1 MYRKWMLSSRG
12 LDIAVI
18 LGYNPK
24 NSLASPRSR
33 NAVAWESF
41 LVCFLRFL
49 VVVKATTFRPQKVHN
64 NVSVIK

>member
-24 NSLASPRSR
+24 NSLASPRRSR
-33 NAVAWESF
+33 NAVAWESL
-41 LVCFLRFL
+41 LVAFPCSGGEG
-49 VVVKATTFRPQKVHN
+49 N
-64 NVSVIK
+64 NFQPTKSS